1 MKAYTYFSSVYD
13 ELMDNIPYDKWFK
26 YLHSLL
32 LEKGIRDGI
41 VAELGCGSG
50 RMTRLLADAGYDMI
64 GIDSSSDMLEA
75 AMNNDDAINSKILY
89 INQDMRKME
98 LFGTVSAFVSVGDS
112 INYITD
118 KKDLVK
124 IFRLCNNYLDAGGYL
139 IFDLKTKYMYSHLM
153 GNRTITDNRDNVTLI
168 WDNRF
173 DNNRKINE
181 YNLTIYN
188 KSDIVSPSGD
198 SLYTRFEETHHQ
210 RAYSVLEIKKALN
223 EAGMEFIAVYD
234 AFTHDRV
241 KPNSERMYV
250 VAREKFQKG
259 KKYI

>member
-1 MKAYTYFSSVYD
+1 
-13 ELMDNIPYDKWFK
+13 
-26 YLHSLL
+26 
-32 LEKGIRDGI
+32 
-41 VAELGCGSG
+41 
-50 RMTRLLADAGYDMI
+50 
-64 GIDSSSDMLEA
+64 
-75 AMNNDDAINSKILY
+75 
-89 INQDMRKME
+89 
-98 LFGTVSAFVSVGDS
+98 
-112 INYITD
+112 
-118 KKDLVK
+118 
-124 IFRLCNNYLDAGGYL
+124 
-139 IFDLKTKYMYSHLM
+139 M